1 MEWICPICNG
11 IASYVVKCSD
21 CGKQM
26 EARGAIQEY
35 FDDYSPYLDKSITQ
49 QVDGV
54 EHNSCVHL
62 FYCSNCLN
70 DKRITINGM
79 LM

>member
-1 MEWICPICNG
+1 MNWICPICNG

-21 CGKQM
+21 CGNQM

-49 QVDGV
+49 KVDRV
-54 EHNSCVHL
+54 DHNSCVHL